1 LDQATVSGETER
13 SLIRDRT
20 DVLIFV
26 LAALAV
32 IIAAF
37 SYGRSANASRER
49 NQSATVDEENRY
61 FCTGLG
67 FIAATALYQKCCDGP
82 MAIRSRHEERIRQK
96 LGAI

>member
-1 LDQATVSGETER
+1 MPQDQVDGGQAGLMR
-13 SLIRDRT
+13 NRT

-26 LAALAV
+26 LAAIAIL
-32 IIAAF
+32 IAAF
-37 SYGRSANASRER
+37 SYGRNAQASAER

-67 FIAATALYQKCCDGP
+67 FIPATALYQKCCDGAA
-82 MAIRSRHEERIRQK
+82 AIRSRQEERIRAN